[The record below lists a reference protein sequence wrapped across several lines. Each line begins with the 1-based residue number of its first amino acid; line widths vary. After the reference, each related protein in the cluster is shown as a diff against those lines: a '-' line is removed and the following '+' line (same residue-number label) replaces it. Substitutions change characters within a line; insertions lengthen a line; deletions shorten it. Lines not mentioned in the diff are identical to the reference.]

1 MSIRKIK
8 KSGNWKAEVWYKNRR
23 ILSRSFSNK
32 ALAEKF
38 ERTTLQELEL
48 KELSGSHAQ
57 NYTYDEIYNFWFSN
71 ASMRKR
77 STSLEK
83 DKQMHRDY
91 VSPEIGSLKIS
102 EISSLYFERIVASM
116 MEKGLTKSSV
126 NKVIQHFKAVFN
138 HSFNNEL
145 IAKNPSKNVKQFK
158 LEKKEMQYLS
168 KEDVDRLLSHTH
180 HKYQGEDRWKHV
192 LYLTFF
198 LTGERLGEV
207 LGLQW
212 EQIYFEEDAIIVN
225 KIWCSKENR
234 IVNTTK
240 GKKDLRLP
248 LNSFLK
254 REMASIRNSR
264 KGDFIFSQTGERP
277 IDASNFR
284 CRMWLKD
291 LEEAGIKRIRIH
303 DSRHTYA
310 SLFMMNGG
318 DIYDLKMLLN
328 HSTVAMT
335 EKYAKLSPRHLAK
348 VKDIIMPN
356 IKTVDNVILVN
367 AFGKKEEPR
376 QIPAS
381 EIRVSESVM

>member
-1 MSIRKIK
+1 MSVRKLK
-8 KSGNWKAEVWYKNRR
+8 NSNWKAEVWFKNLRV
-23 ILSRSFSNK
+23 LSKTFTTK

-48 KELSGSHAQ
+48 KELTGSHAK
-57 NYTYDEIYNFWFSN
+57 NYTYDEIYNFWHSN
-71 ASMRKR
+71 ATLRKR

-83 DKQMHRDY
+83 DKQMNRDY

-102 EISSLYFERIVASM
+102 EISSLHFEMIVNGM
-116 MEKGLTKSSV
+116 IKEGLSKSSV

-145 IAKNPSKNVKQFK
+145 IARNPSKNVKQFK
-158 LEKKEMQYLS
+158 IEKKEMEYLS

-180 HKYQGEDRWKHV
+180 RKYQGEDRWKHV

-212 EQIYFEEDAIIVN
+212 DQIYFEEDAIIVN

-234 IVNTTK
+234 IVHTTK

-254 REMASIRNSR
+254 KEMASIRNSR
-264 KGDFIFSQTGERP
+264 KGYFIFSQNGERP
-277 IDASNFR
+277 VDASNFR
-284 CRMWLKD
+284 SRMWFKD

-348 VKDIIMPN
+348 VKDLVMPN
-356 IKTVDNVILVN
+356 IKTDDNVISVN
-367 AFGKKEEPR
+367 SFVKKEDPR
-376 QIPAS
+376 QIPAGKI
-381 EIRVSESVM
+381 EVSESVM

>member
-1 MSIRKIK
+1 VSSQKLNN
-8 KSGNWKAEVWYKNRR
+8 GNWKAEVWYKNRR
-23 ILSRSFSNK
+23 IISKTFPNK

-38 ERTTLQELEL
+38 ERITLQELEL
-48 KELSGSHAQ
+48 KELTGSHAQ
-57 NYTYDEIYNFWFSN
+57 NYTYDEIYNFWLSN
-71 ASMRKR
+71 ASLRKR

-83 DKQMHRDY
+83 DKQMNRDY
-91 VSPEIGSLKIS
+91 VSPEIGGLKIS
-102 EISSLYFERIVASM
+102 EINALHFEKIINGM
-116 MEKGLTKSSV
+116 IKDGLSKSSV

-145 IAKNPSKNVKQFK
+145 IARNPSKNVKQFK
-158 LEKKEMQYLS
+158 LEKKEMQFLS

-180 HKYQGEDRWKHV
+180 QKYQGEDRWKHV

-212 EQIYFEEDAIIVN
+212 NQIYFEEDAIIVN

-284 CRMWLKD
+284 SRIWFKD
-291 LEEAGIKRIRIH
+291 LEEAGIRRIRIH

-310 SLFMMNGG
+310 SLFMMSGG

-348 VKDIIMPN
+348 VKDLIMPN
-356 IKTVDNVILVN
+356 IKTDDNVISVN
-367 AFGKKEEPR
+367 AFAKKEEPR
-376 QIPAS
+376 QIPAAES
-381 EIRVSESVM
+381 GVTESVM